1 MKIKIFLIAV
11 FAIGLASCNQNDKAI
26 QDSHG
31 GESVKL
37 KITAYSNEFELFAE
51 ADPFVVGDSCNVLS
65 HFSNLPSFKA
75 LDSGSVTIRLII
87 GSNETT
93 ESLDKPTRKGIFS
106 FNLRPKTA
114 GSGKIIFDIKTVKG
128 NYQVVAD
135 NINVYSD
142 KNSADEAAKKLQ
154 PSKTNTIVFTKEQSW
169 KIKFETADPLYEPF
183 GQVIKTTAQV
193 KSAQGDL
200 TIVAAQTSGMIL
212 FSGDN
217 ILEGINVSAGQ
228 SLFMITGSGLADN
241 NSTVRYA
248 EAQNNFNK
256 AKENYERQKA
266 LAADK
271 IVSEKDLLAS
281 KTEYENAKVTFET
294 FSKNFSVSGQ
304 SVSCPITGYLKQL
317 FVSNGQFVEAGQPLI
332 SVTKNKTLLLQ
343 ADVQQKYAPILG
355 SISSANIRTI
365 YDNKSYTLEE
375 LNGKIL
381 SYGKS
386 TNDDNYLIPVSLQI
400 DNIGSFLSGG
410 FVELYLKTLSS
421 AKTITVPS
429 TAILEE
435 QGVYS
440 VLVQVNPELFERKEV
455 SIGVTDGIRTEITS
469 GINKTDRVV
478 KIGAIQVKLAQA
490 TNALDPHSGHNH

>member
-1 MKIKIFLIAV
+1 MKINIFLIA
-11 FAIGLASCNQNDKAI
+11 FLAIGMVSCNQNEAKDA
-26 QDSHG
+26 HE
-31 GESVKL
+31 GENVKL

-87 GSNETT
+87 GSNEST
-93 ESLDKPTRKGIFS
+93 ETLDKPTRKGIFS
-106 FNLRPKTA
+106 FNIKPSNA
-114 GSGKIIFDIKTVKG
+114 GNGRIIFDIKTVKG
-128 NYQVVAD
+128 SYQIIASD
-135 NINVYSD
+135 ITVYSD
-142 KNSADEAAKKLQ
+142 KTSAIEAAEKLA
-154 PSKTNTIVFTKEQSW
+154 PSRTNTIVFTKEQSW
-169 KIKFETADPLYEPF
+169 KIGFETAIPMFEPF
-183 GQVIKTTAQV
+183 GQVIKTTARV
-193 KSAQGDL
+193 SSAQGDV
-200 TIVAAQTSGMIL
+200 TVIAAKTAGMIL
-212 FSGDN
+212 FSGQN
-217 ILEGINVSAGQ
+217 ILEGINVNAGQ
-228 SLFMITGSGLADN
+228 NLFTITANGLAEN
-241 NSTVRYA
+241 NSTVRYV
-248 EAQNNFNK
+248 EAQNNYNK
-256 AKENYERQKA
+256 AKENYDRQKE

-271 IVSEKDLLAS
+271 IVSEKDLLTS
-281 KTEYENAKVTFET
+281 KTEYENAKITFET
-294 FSKNFSVSGQ
+294 FSKNFSITGQ
-304 SVSCPITGYLKQL
+304 SVICPMSGFLKQL

-343 ADVQQKYAPILG
+343 ADVQQKYASILG

-421 AKTITVPS
+421 SKTITVPVTS
-429 TAILEE
+429 LLEE

-440 VLVQVNPELFERKEV
+440 VLVQVNPELFEKKEV
-455 SIGVTDGIRTEITS
+455 TIGVTDGIKTEITS
-469 GINKTDRVV
+469 GLNKDERIVT
-478 KIGAIQVKLAQA
+478 KGAIQVKLAQS
-490 TNALDPHSGHNH
+490 TNSLDPHSGHVH